1 MSATAGWNHVPLLA
15 AKNHPHSNDAA
26 PSHFAAVSCMTRL
39 FSACGGEIASSAVS
53 ASWPH
58 GPRIAEVHRFWLRGK
73 NAYSF
78 VRN

>member
-1 MSATAGWNHVPLLA
+1 
-15 AKNHPHSNDAA
+15 
-26 PSHFAAVSCMTRL
+26 MTRL